1 MIDSTEAILCYNYCI
16 DTMEVNVYMKMKT
29 MIAIMLVLALI
40 AIGMGVWAF
49 VSYTRVGELSAQV
62 VELEEAMNAV
72 VEEETIA
79 VIANPDAIAAEFNGG
94 TVSAAEA
101 AAEYALISGYYQ
113 MMGMNEAEYAENAK
127 YSVIDGL
134 VEAKVLEMKAREAG
148 VYELTDERKAQIEAQ
163 VKAEYE
169 DNIEYYMAFRFDDSK
184 SDAEVREETIAYLN
198 ESGYSYEQMLFDAQQ
213 NAWRDALY
221 DHVTKDMV
229 IEEAQ
234 LREFYETQVTTDE
247 MTYQASFMEYELDA
261 EAGRTIVWHPA
272 GVRNVEYFQIGFDD
286 NQAIEYLSL
295 QAAIEG
301 GDTAKQAELDALYA
315 QLDERAQAALSRI
328 QGGEDFANVAAE
340 FGGVY
345 SSVVAEQSTFRGEDF
360 RDAALALEN
369 VGDVSGVVRSDGGVC
384 ILRYVGDVPEGKV
397 PFEDVA
403 EELRANYEVEIKSSL
418 YNATV
423 LQWMDEANIQY
434 HLDTF

>member
-16 DTMEVNVYMKMKT
+16 DTTEVNVYMKMKT
-29 MIAIMLVLALI
+29 MIAIVLVLALI
-40 AIGMGVWAF
+40 AAGMGVWA
-49 VSYTRVGELSAQV
+49 VLGQV
-62 VELEEAMNAV
+62 HISKLNARIAELEAVMNV
-72 VEEETIA
+72 PVEEETIA